1 MKLAIAYDGT
11 TETAKG
17 RYNLSNK
24 VACANFEGVNEFV
37 KRKEGVIASM
47 YNVDEIE
54 SRVLNGDGAEWIK
67 KSIADEETHF
77 QPDPFH
83 RNKAIYANVKDK
95 RKRAVLFKLLRD
107 GRVDDVFSCIE
118 GYINC
123 SEDDEEIKGL
133 QALET
138 YFSSNRIGL
147 VAIKDRDLDLPEH
160 CHLGCMESNIFSIIG
175 NRMKGR
181 RACWSV
187 EGGNNLARLLCLKM
201 TGKLSERIGAISTV
215 CLPERYTEEQT
226 VILSAAQIPMR
237 VGKGYNGFT
246 QGGAFPANAN
256 YERLRNIGRSC
267 AKLY

>member
-1 MKLAIAYDGT
+1 
-11 TETAKG
+11 
-17 RYNLSNK
+17 
-24 VACANFEGVNEFV
+24 
-37 KRKEGVIASM
+37 
-47 YNVDEIE
+47 
-54 SRVLNGDGAEWIK
+54 
-67 KSIADEETHF
+67 
-77 QPDPFH
+77 
-83 RNKAIYANVKDK
+83 
-95 RKRAVLFKLLRD
+95 
-107 GRVDDVFSCIE
+107 
-118 GYINC
+118 
-123 SEDDEEIKGL
+123 
-133 QALET
+133 
-138 YFSSNRIGL
+138 
-147 VAIKDRDLDLPEH
+147 
-160 CHLGCMESNIFSIIG
+160 MESNIFSIIG

-256 YERLRNIGRSC
+256 YEWLRNIGRSC